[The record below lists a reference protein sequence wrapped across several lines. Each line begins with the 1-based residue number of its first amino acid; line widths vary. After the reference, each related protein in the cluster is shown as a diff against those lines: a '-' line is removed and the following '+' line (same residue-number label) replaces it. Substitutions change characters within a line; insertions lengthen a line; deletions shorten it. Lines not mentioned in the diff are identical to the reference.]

1 MALKTGLAQY
11 DSVGTIFNTYTGDS
25 IRNLEGKILSCRV
38 LDIDET
44 GTGTNGVIVAE
55 ILDDIKLKGNN
66 VIPEVYPLDPN
77 TKNYPLVNE
86 TVVVI
91 PLANNSFQNS
101 YNRLTFYY
109 INPINLWNNQQTNPI
124 PSPEQDIVSNT
135 QTKGYIQV
143 ETTNN
148 PNKPS
153 QGNNTIFKPGKYFNE
168 NIIAN
173 PTYPYEGDY
182 IIDGRFGNSIRLGN
196 TVPNG
201 TTFVNNNWSSGSQ
214 TTIGDPITI
223 ITNQKHTEQPSY
235 NSITEDINQDKSSIY
250 LTSTQIIPL
259 TPASEKYISYNSPP
273 TKISQ
278 YNSEQILINSGRLV
292 FNSSE
297 DSILLSSK
305 QTINLNSVSSVN
317 VDTNTTVVSSKEIYL
332 GGKEATEPVLKGD
345 TTVFLLEQL
354 CLSLE
359 NLCLALTFQA
369 SLPNGGPLFATNQAA
384 ASTKSVVEGIRNQLV
399 ETKSKISKTL

>member
-1 MALKTGLAQY
+1 MSLKTGLAQY
-11 DSVGTIFNTYTGDS
+11 DNVGTIFNTSTGDS
-25 IRNLEGKILSCRV
+25 IRKLEGKILSCRV

-44 GTGTNGVIVAE
+44 GESTNGVIVAE

-66 VIPEVYPLDPN
+66 IIPEVYPLDPN
-77 TKNYPLVNE
+77 NKNYPLVNE

-91 PLANNSFQNS
+91 PLANKDFQNN

-109 INPINLWNNQQTNPI
+109 LNPINLWNNQQANPI
-124 PSPEQDIVSNT
+124 PSPEQSTLPNT
-135 QTKGYIQV
+135 QNKGYIQV
-143 ETTNN
+143 EATNN

-153 QGNNTIFKPGKYFNE
+153 QGNNTVFAPGKYFNS

-182 IIDGRFGNSIRLGN
+182 IIDGRFGNSIRFGN

-214 TTIGDPITI
+214 TTLGDPITI
-223 ITNQKHTEQPSY
+223 LTNQKHTEQPSY
-235 NSITEDINQDKSSIY
+235 NSITEDINLDGASIY
-250 LTSTQIIPL
+250 LTSTQLIPL
-259 TPASEKYISYNSPP
+259 TPSSERYNSYNSPP
-273 TKISQ
+273 TKIPLYGGQ
-278 YNSEQILINSGRLV
+278 QIIINAGRLV
-292 FNSSE
+292 FNASK
-297 DSILLSSK
+297 DSILLASK
-305 QTINLNSVSSVN
+305 QSINLNAVSSTNIDAPTTIVN
-317 VDTNTTVVSSKEIYL
+317 SKQVYL
-332 GGKEATEPVLKGD
+332 GGKDATEPVLKGD

-354 CLSLE
+354 CISLE

-369 SLPNGGPLFATNQAA
+369 SAPNGGPLFATNQAA
-384 ASTKSVVEGIRNQLV
+384 ASTKSVIEGIRNQLV

>member
-11 DSVGTIFNTYTGDS
+11 DNVGTIFNTSTGDS
-25 IRNLEGKILSCRV
+25 IRKLEGKILSCRV

-44 GTGTNGVIVAE
+44 GESTNGVIIAE

-66 VIPEVYPLDPN
+66 IIPEVYPLDPN

-91 PLANNSFQNS
+91 PLANRGFQNS
-101 YNRLTFYY
+101 YNKLTFYY
-109 INPINLWNNQQTNPI
+109 INPINLWNNQQSNPI
-124 PSPEQDIVSNT
+124 PSPQQDIVANT

-153 QGNNTIFKPGKYFNE
+153 QGNNTTFTPGKYFNE

-214 TTIGDPITI
+214 TIIGDPITI
-223 ITNQKHTEQPSY
+223 ITNKKHTEQPSF

-250 LTSTQIIPL
+250 FTSTQIIPL
-259 TPASEKYISYNSPP
+259 IPASENYNSYSAAPI
-273 TKISQ
+273 KISR
-278 YNSEQILINSGRLV
+278 YGSDQILINSGRLV
-292 FNSSE
+292 FNSSV

-305 QTINLNSVSSVN
+305 QSINLNSISSVN
-317 VDTNTTVVSSKEIYL
+317 IDTNTTIINSKEVFL
-332 GGKEATEPVLKGD
+332 GGKEATEPILKGD

-369 SLPNGGPLFATNQAA
+369 SAPNGGPLFATNQAA

>member
-1 MALKTGLAQY
+1 MSLKTGLAQY
-11 DSVGTIFNTYTGDS
+11 DNVGIISNTYTRDS
-25 IRNLEGKILSCRV
+25 IRKLEGKILSCRV

-44 GTGTNGVIVAE
+44 GTSTNGVIVAE
-55 ILDDIKLKGNN
+55 ILDEIKLKGNN
-66 VIPEVYPLDPN
+66 IIPAVYPLDPN

-91 PLANNSFQNS
+91 PLANNNFQNN

-109 INPINLWNNQQTNPI
+109 INPINLWNNQQSNPI
-124 PSPEQDIVSNT
+124 PSPEQDLNPNT
-135 QTKGYIQV
+135 QNKGYIQV

-153 QGNNTIFKPGKYFNE
+153 QGNNTTFTPGKYFNE

-201 TTFVNNNWSSGSQ
+201 TTFIFNNWSSGSQ
-214 TTIGDPITI
+214 TTLGDPITI
-223 ITNQKHTEQPSY
+223 ITNQKHTQQPSY
-235 NSITEDINQDKSSIY
+235 NSITEDINKDVSSIY

-259 TPASEKYISYNSPP
+259 TPSSENYNSYTSAP
-273 TKISQ
+273 TKISK
-278 YNSEQILINSGRLV
+278 YSSNQILINSGRLV

-305 QTINLNSVSSVN
+305 QSINLNSISSVN
-317 VDTNTTVVSSKEIYL
+317 VDSKLTVINSKEIYL

-345 TTVFLLEQL
+345 TMVFLLEQL
-354 CLSLE
+354 CISLE

-369 SLPNGGPLFATNQAA
+369 SAPNGGPLFATNQAA

>member
-11 DSVGTIFNTYTGDS
+11 DNVGTIFNTSTGDS
-25 IRNLEGKILSCRV
+25 IRKLEGKILSCRV

-44 GTGTNGVIVAE
+44 GESTNGVIIAE

-66 VIPEVYPLDPN
+66 IIPEVYPLDPN

-91 PLANNSFQNS
+91 PLANRGFQNS
-101 YNRLTFYY
+101 YNKLTFYY
-109 INPINLWNNQQTNPI
+109 INPINLWNNQQSNPI
-124 PSPEQDIVSNT
+124 PSPQQDIVANT

-153 QGNNTIFKPGKYFNE
+153 QGNNTTFTPGKYFNE

-223 ITNQKHTEQPSY
+223 ITNKKHTEQPSF

-250 LTSTQIIPL
+250 FTSTQIIPL
-259 TPASEKYISYNSPP
+259 IPASENYNSYSVAPI
-273 TKISQ
+273 KISR
-278 YNSEQILINSGRLV
+278 YGSDQILINSGRLV
-292 FNSSE
+292 FNSSV

-305 QTINLNSVSSVN
+305 QSINLNSISSVN
-317 VDTNTTVVSSKEIYL
+317 IDTNTTIINSKEVFL

-369 SLPNGGPLFATNQAA
+369 SAPNGGPLFATNQAA

>member
-11 DSVGTIFNTYTGDS
+11 DNVGTILNTSTRDS
-25 IRNLEGKILSCRV
+25 IRKLEGKILSCRV
-38 LDIDET
+38 LDINESGDSN
-44 GTGTNGVIVAE
+44 NGVIVAE

-66 VIPEVYPLDPN
+66 IIPEVYPLDPN
-77 TKNYPLVNE
+77 AKNYPLVNE

-91 PLANNSFQNS
+91 PLANNNFQNN

-109 INPINLWNNQQTNPI
+109 LNPINLWNNQQANPI
-124 PSPEQDIVSNT
+124 PSPEQNTLPNT
-135 QTKGYIQV
+135 QNKGYIQV

-153 QGNNTIFKPGKYFNE
+153 QGSNTVFSPGKYFNS

-214 TTIGDPITI
+214 TTLGDPITI

-235 NSITEDINQDKSSIY
+235 NSITEDINLDKSSIY
-250 LTSTQIIPL
+250 FTSTQIIPL
-259 TPASEKYISYNSPP
+259 SPSSEKYTSYNTPP
-273 TKISQ
+273 TQISK
-278 YNSEQILINSGRLV
+278 YANPQIIINSGRLV
-292 FNSSE
+292 FNASE
-297 DSILLSSK
+297 DSILLTSK
-305 QTINLNSVSSVN
+305 QSINLNSVSSVN
-317 VDTNTTVVSSKEIYL
+317 IDTSKTIISSKEVYL
-332 GGKEATEPVLKGD
+332 GGKDATEPVLKGD

-354 CLSLE
+354 CVSLE

-369 SLPNGGPLFATNQAA
+369 SAPNGGPLFATNQAA
-384 ASTKSVVEGIRNQLV
+384 ASTKSVIEGIRNQLV

>member
-11 DSVGTIFNTYTGDS
+11 DNVGTIFNTSTGDS
-25 IRNLEGKILSCRV
+25 IRKLEGKILSCRV

-44 GTGTNGVIVAE
+44 GESTNGVIIAE

-66 VIPEVYPLDPN
+66 IIPEVYPLDPN

-91 PLANNSFQNS
+91 PLANRGFQNS
-101 YNRLTFYY
+101 YNKLTFYY
-109 INPINLWNNQQTNPI
+109 INPINLWNNQQSNPI
-124 PSPEQDIVSNT
+124 PSPQQDIVANT

-153 QGNNTIFKPGKYFNE
+153 QGNNTTFTPGKYFNE

-223 ITNQKHTEQPSY
+223 ITNKKHTEQPSF

-250 LTSTQIIPL
+250 FTSTQIIPL
-259 TPASEKYISYNSPP
+259 IPASENYNSYSAAPI
-273 TKISQ
+273 KISR
-278 YNSEQILINSGRLV
+278 YGSDQILINSGRLV
-292 FNSSE
+292 FNSSV

-305 QTINLNSVSSVN
+305 QSINLNSISSVN
-317 VDTNTTVVSSKEIYL
+317 IDTNTTIINSKEVFL

-369 SLPNGGPLFATNQAA
+369 SAPNGGPLFATNQAA

>member
-11 DSVGTIFNTYTGDS
+11 DNVGTIFNTSTGDS
-25 IRNLEGKILSCRV
+25 IRKLEGKILSCRV

-44 GTGTNGVIVAE
+44 GESTNGVIIAE

-66 VIPEVYPLDPN
+66 IIPEVYPLDPN

-91 PLANNSFQNS
+91 PLANRGFQNS
-101 YNRLTFYY
+101 YNKLTFYY
-109 INPINLWNNQQTNPI
+109 INPINLWNNQQSNPI
-124 PSPEQDIVSNT
+124 PSPQQDIVANT

-153 QGNNTIFKPGKYFNE
+153 QGNNTTFTPGKYFNE

-214 TTIGDPITI
+214 TIIGDPITI
-223 ITNQKHTEQPSY
+223 ITNKKHTEQPSF

-250 LTSTQIIPL
+250 FTSTQIIPL
-259 TPASEKYISYNSPP
+259 IPASENYNSYSAAPI
-273 TKISQ
+273 KISR
-278 YNSEQILINSGRLV
+278 YGSDQILINSGRLV
-292 FNSSE
+292 FNSSV

-305 QTINLNSVSSVN
+305 QSINLNSISSVN
-317 VDTNTTVVSSKEIYL
+317 IDTNTTIINSKEVFL

-369 SLPNGGPLFATNQAA
+369 SAPNGGPLFATNQAA

>member
-11 DSVGTIFNTYTGDS
+11 DNVGTIFNTSTGDS
-25 IRNLEGKILSCRV
+25 IRKLEGKILSCRV

-44 GTGTNGVIVAE
+44 GESTNGVIIAE

-66 VIPEVYPLDPN
+66 IIPEVYPLDPN
-77 TKNYPLVNE
+77 TKNYPLVNQ

-91 PLANNSFQNS
+91 PLANRGFQNS
-101 YNRLTFYY
+101 YNKLTFYY
-109 INPINLWNNQQTNPI
+109 INPINLWNNQQSNPI
-124 PSPEQDIVSNT
+124 PSPQQDIVANT

-153 QGNNTIFKPGKYFNE
+153 QGNNTTFTPGKYFNE

-214 TTIGDPITI
+214 TIIGDPITI
-223 ITNQKHTEQPSY
+223 ITNKKHTEQPSF

-250 LTSTQIIPL
+250 FTSTQIIPL
-259 TPASEKYISYNSPP
+259 IPASENYNSYSAAPI
-273 TKISQ
+273 KISR
-278 YNSEQILINSGRLV
+278 YGSDQILINSGRLV
-292 FNSSE
+292 FNSSV

-305 QTINLNSVSSVN
+305 QSINLNSISSVN
-317 VDTNTTVVSSKEIYL
+317 IDTNTTIINSKEVFL
-332 GGKEATEPVLKGD
+332 GGKEATEPILKGD

-369 SLPNGGPLFATNQAA
+369 SAPNGGPLFATNQAA